1 MSGLGTG
8 RSHARLPDVDQ
19 AILNISGHNVNVM
32 MKKTSAPLLAAKT

>member
-19 AILNISGHNVNVM
+19 AILNLGHNVNVM
-32 MKKTSAPLLAAKT
+32 MKKTSAPLLAAKI